1 MSGRR
6 RAALIVALL
15 ASLAT
20 AGIAFAQSS
29 ASFDL
34 SWNVLGGGGGES
46 ESASFAAGST
56 IGQPLAGSSESASF
70 QLDAGFWPGVA
81 GGIVAAPTPG
91 PGDPTAT
98 PGPGDPTD
106 TPGPGDPT
114 STPPPNGLV
123 GDANCDDA
131 VNAID
136 AAFILQFGAGLIGGL
151 PCADRADANQDGDV
165 TAVDAALV
173 LQFGAGLIG
182 MLPP

>member
-15 ASLAT
+15 AGVAT
-20 AGIAFAQSS
+20 VSIAFAQSS

-70 QLDAGFWPGVA
+70 QLDAGFWSGVA
-81 GGIVAAPTPG
+81 GAVVAPPTPG

-98 PGPGDPTD
+98 PVPVEPTA
-106 TPGPGDPT
+106 
-114 STPPPNGLV
+114 TPPPGGLV
-123 GDANCDDA
+123 GDANCDDT

-151 PCADRADANQDGDV
+151 PCEDLADANQDGDV

>member
-20 AGIAFAQSS
+20 VGIAFAQSS

-70 QLDAGFWPGVA
+70 QLDAGFWSGVA
-81 GGIVAAPTPG
+81 GAIVAAPTPG

-98 PGPGDPTD
+98 PPPG
-106 TPGPGDPT
+106 
-114 STPPPNGLV
+114 GLI
-123 GDANCDDA
+123 GDANCDGT

-151 PCADRADANQDGDV
+151 PCADLADANQDGDV
-165 TAVDAALV
+165 SAIDAALV